1 MQSASE
7 KIQLTASQ
15 AACLHVLRDGVDSK
29 TKIAIKAKL
38 NLKAATA
45 TLKKLERLRLVK
57 QSVRYRWQTT
67 RRGQSCCVEVMPDRR
82 RRLGGA
88 ATGKLAAGSGAE
100 RLLDVLD
107 RPMRS
112 PDLAKRLGIS
122 RARVRQLIIMLLARG
137 QLRVVD
143 DEKNLHIVARIDDPT
158 ILLSRDEERIL
169 SVLPD
174 DCPTSAAKIRA
185 ATRVSAEREE
195 AVLASLRAN
204 GLIENVEGPKGN
216 TLYGLTAAGS
226 EHPQRKESIV
236 RAHPPPLKVQSD
248 RVFAVLSH
256 IAEKDEIRIKDVG
269 DALEIPYQSMNS
281 LMQYLKRSGLV
292 GKIDHEF
299 KAPYILT
306 DEGHGIL
313 VEMAARRE
321 KSSCV

>member
-122 RARVRQLIIMLLARG
+122 RARVRQLIVMLLARG

-195 AVLASLRAN
+195 AILESLRAK
-204 GLIENVEGPKGN
+204 GLIENVDGPRGN
-216 TLYGLTAAGS
+216 TVYRLTA
-226 EHPQRKESIV
+226 HPQSKDSLV
-236 RAHPPPLKVQSD
+236 RAHPPPLTVQSD